1 MEKKKEYVEV
11 EGIVVETLPNMNF
24 KVKLPNGK
32 IIKAFVSG
40 KMRLHSI
47 RVVPGDTVK
56 LQISIYDPT
65 QGRIVYRLS

>member
-1 MEKKKEYVEV
+1 
-11 EGIVVETLPNMNF
+11 
-24 KVKLPNGK
+24 
-32 IIKAFVSG
+32 

-47 RVVPGDTVK
+47 RVVPGDRVK

>member
-11 EGIVVETLPNMNF
+11 EGIVVENLPNMNF
-24 KVKLPNGK
+24 MVKLPNGK

-47 RVVPGDTVK
+47 RVVPGDRVK